1 MNPDACSGRPGNIPA
16 RERGKDAIR
25 RLVRW
30 LDRFGLFE
38 RFAERRCLAVR
49 ELAIGLTDLPA
60 SFHGLRIGH
69 FSDLHLGHY
78 HDLEDLRRLVNRLR
92 SLQPDMICFTG
103 DLVDTDVA
111 CLEEAIPLLA
121 ALRPPLGKYAVLG
134 NHDYRAGVD
143 GVTRALVQSGFR
155 LLRNSHVRVRRGAD
169 ELVVA
174 GLDDALYGRP
184 DVAAALHWVPEGSCV
199 VLLVHEPDVA
209 DQASAHPV
217 SLQLSG
223 HTHGGQVRLPLV
235 GHLLTPQLGKKYPD
249 GWQRVKNASLQVY
262 TSRGVG
268 TTLLP
273 VRLWCPPE
281 IALLTLQLA
290 SEERNGI
297 SAG

>member
-1 MNPDACSGRPGNIPA
+1 M
-16 RERGKDAIR
+16 
-25 RLVRW
+25 RW